1 MFTVVAIGLGLA
13 TQPFQEMGPINLARS
28 LHAIAFVSP
37 ALCAGDDKIAL
48 QIWNLSG
55 SGRTDVRSADFGEL
69 ELTIIATMPDG
80 SIRADP
86 AVTIE
91 RHLGHNED
99 SLRCVS
105 SPAKLAG
112 ATEFTV
118 RLDGGSYRYVD

>member
-1 MFTVVAIGLGLA
+1 MFTVVAIGLALA
-13 TQPFQEMGPINLARS
+13 NPTIQEMGPINLARS
-28 LHAIAFVSP
+28 IHAIAFVSP

-55 SGRTDVRSADFGEL
+55 SGRTDVPAADFGEL
-69 ELTIIATMPDG
+69 ELTIIATMPNG
-80 SIRADP
+80 SIRTDP

-91 RHLGHNED
+91 RNLGHNQD
-99 SLRCVS
+99 SVRCIS

-112 ATEFTV
+112 ASEFTV